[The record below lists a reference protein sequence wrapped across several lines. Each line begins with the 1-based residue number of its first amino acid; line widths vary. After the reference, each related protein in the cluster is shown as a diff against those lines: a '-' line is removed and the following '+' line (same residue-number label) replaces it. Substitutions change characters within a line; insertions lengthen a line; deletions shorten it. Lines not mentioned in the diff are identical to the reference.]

1 LIYAEPQSTEAA
13 FHFSVEEYLMDTIE
27 SDEPVLMIWQ
37 TEKTVMIGSNQVVK
51 AEIDETA
58 VIDNGVRVVRR
69 RSGGGTIYTDPGT
82 LLYTVILPYRGAET
96 DTSGIIRDHVGGP
109 IVDALSGMGIPAT
122 LEGRNDILVDGRK
135 VAGLAQFIKGGRICS
150 HGSLLYDA
158 NLELLTDV
166 LNVDADKIQSKAI
179 RSVRSRVTNLKSYME
194 TPLSTDAFWGEL
206 KKRLFAANEIS
217 EYALTEADERA
228 VLAIKAER
236 YDNPAWTYGRAP
248 LYSFRNSRRYA
259 GGKIE
264 VFLSIKRG
272 IIEHCAIRG
281 DFLGLSPIEELERA
295 LEGATYAPDSI
306 SDALRGKEQLAL
318 CLGSVTPQDLIDCM
332 FN

>member
-1 LIYAEPQSTEAA
+1 LIYIEPQSREAA
-13 FHFSVEEYLMDTIE
+13 FHFSVEEYLMDTLKG
-27 SDEPVLMIWQ
+27 DEPVLMIWQ

-51 AEIDETA
+51 AEIDEGT
-58 VIDNGVRVVRR
+58 VMDNGVKVVRR

-82 LLYTVILPYRGAET
+82 LLYTVILPYCGAAT

-109 IVDALSGMGIPAT
+109 IAGALSDMGIPAT

-158 NLELLTDV
+158 DLELLTEV
-166 LNVDADKIQSKAI
+166 LNVDAEKIQSKAI
-179 RSVRSRVTNLKSYME
+179 RSVRSRVTNLKSYMAK
-194 TPLSTDAFWGEL
+194 PLSTEAFWGEL

-217 EYALTEADERA
+217 EYVLTEADERA

-236 YDNPAWTYGRAP
+236 YDNPEWTYGRAP

-264 VFLSIKRG
+264 VFLSIKKG
-272 IIEHCAIRG
+272 VIEHCGIRG
-281 DFLGLSPIEELERA
+281 DFLGLSPIEDLERA
-295 LEGATYAPDSI
+295 LEGVAYAPDSA
-306 SDALRGKEQLAL
+306 SDALRGKAHLTL
-318 CLGSVTPQDLIDCM
+318 CLGSVTSQDLIDCM